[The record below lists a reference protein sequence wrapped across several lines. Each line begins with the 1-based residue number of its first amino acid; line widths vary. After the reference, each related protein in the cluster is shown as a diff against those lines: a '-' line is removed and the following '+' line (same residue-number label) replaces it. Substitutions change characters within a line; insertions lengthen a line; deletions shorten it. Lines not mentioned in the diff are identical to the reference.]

1 MEQFQIWQGLYSLEA
16 RYWHDVDCNDGRN
29 AHQFYLPDG
38 VMVAGRNRF
47 EGRDEIRAFY
57 EWRASQ
63 IGVNAVDRLGISGVK
78 AVRHLITNL
87 HVASSRERSATVLGI
102 IVFYGG
108 LTYPSTRQSNP
119 PMMVADLTNE
129 CVLDEDDLWR
139 FKSHTLQPVFMS
151 AAAPPSMEID
161 PIFLKDT

>member
-1 MEQFQIWQGLYSLEA
+1 M
-16 RYWHDVDCNDGRN
+16 
-29 AHQFYLPDG
+29 
-38 VMVAGRNRF
+38 
-47 EGRDEIRAFY
+47 
-57 EWRASQ
+57 
-63 IGVNAVDRLGISGVK
+63 K

-119 PMMVADLTNE
+119 PMMVADLINE